1 MTASPLLTDAISHA
15 RTAATAADGVDLDDR
30 LAVIRSHETLR
41 AELRRVLWTLDYNEV
56 ADEDD
61 ERDVA
66 AEVDAED
73 GVQRPVIVRYKRP
86 AVAA

>member
-15 RTAATAADGVDLDDR
+15 RAAASTAENVDLDDR

-41 AELRRVLWTLDYNEV
+41 AELRRVLWTLDYDGV
-56 ADEDD
+56 TDEDD
-61 ERDVA
+61 ERDIA

-73 GVQRPVIVRYKRP
+73 GVQRPVIVRYKREQ
-86 AVAA
+86 VAA